1 MSVNRAIQPMLGSA
15 SVFLDMLEHV
25 SNAAPLN
32 RPVLVIGER
41 GTGKELISARL
52 HYLSPRWEKPF
63 LALNCAALGES
74 LLEAELFGHEAGAFT
89 GATRRREG
97 RFERADGGTLFLD
110 EIASASPAVQEKIL
124 RVVEYGEFERLGS
137 SGTVKVDV
145 RLVAATNVD
154 LPSEA
159 AKGKFRADL
168 LDRLAFD
175 VVTVPPLRERP
186 GDITQLARQ
195 FGLAM
200 AQELKLSVFP
210 GFSPAAERLLESHSW
225 PGNVREL
232 KNVVER
238 AVYRATDL
246 DQPIDR
252 IVLDPFESP
261 FRPRTTRP
269 PLGPVDAQPRGAEA
283 PPPPP
288 VATPAGPPTGPYDFF
303 AHVAQVEQAALKD
316 ALALFG
322 GNQKRT
328 AVHLGLAYHQLRN
341 LLRKHGMLGAAN
353 SPQTG
358 ETMEEDGQMD

>member
-1 MSVNRAIQPMLGSA
+1 MLGSA
-15 SVFLDMLEHV
+15 SVFLDMLEQV
-25 SNAAPLN
+25 SSAAPLN

-63 LALNCAALGES
+63 LTLNCAALGES

-97 RFERADGGTLFLD
+97 FFERADGGTLFLD
-110 EIASASPAVQEKIL
+110 EIASASKAVQEKIL
-124 RVVEYGEFERLGS
+124 RVVEYGEFQRLGAS
-137 SGTVKVDV
+137 TTIKVDV

-154 LPSEA
+154 LPHEA
-159 AKGKFRADL
+159 AQGRFRADL

-186 GDITQLARQ
+186 GDILLLARH

-200 AQELKLSVFP
+200 AQEIRLSVFP
-210 GFSPAAERLLESHSW
+210 GFSPRAQRVLETHSW

-238 AVYRATDL
+238 AVYRAVDP

-252 IVLDPFESP
+252 IILDPFESP
-261 FRPRTTRP
+261 FRPRSAAPEPTAAAPTDSRP
-269 PLGPVDAQPRGAEA
+269 NPA
-283 PPPPP
+283 PSGQ
-288 VATPAGPPTGPYDFF
+288 AYDFF
-303 AHVAQVEQAALKD
+303 AHIAAIEQEALRI
-316 ALALFG
+316 ALAHCG

-328 AVHLGLAYHQLRN
+328 AAHLGLAYHQLRN
-341 LLRKHGMLGAAN
+341 LLRKHGMYGSSTAN
-353 SPQTG
+353 SPQSDD
-358 ETMEEDGQMD
+358 TMEDDEQND

>member
-1 MSVNRAIQPMLGSA
+1 MLGSA
-15 SVFLDMLEHV
+15 SVFLDMLAQV
-25 SNAAPLN
+25 SSVAPLA

-41 GTGKELISARL
+41 GTGKELVSARL

-63 LALNCAALGES
+63 LAINCAALGEN

-89 GATRRREG
+89 GAVKRREG

-110 EIASASPAVQEKIL
+110 EIASALPAVQEKIL

-137 SGTVKVDV
+137 SASIKVDV

-159 AKGKFRADL
+159 AKGRFRADL

-186 GDITQLARQ
+186 GDILLLARN

-200 AQELKLSVFP
+200 AQELKRSVFP
-210 GFSPAAERLLESHSW
+210 GFTPAAERVLEAHSW

-238 AVYRATDL
+238 AVYRAADS
-246 DQPIDR
+246 DEPIDR

-261 FRPRTTRP
+261 FRPR
-269 PLGPVDAQPRGAEA
+269 
-283 PPPPP
+283 
-288 VATPAGPPTGPYDFF
+288 PAGSPSTATHAPLPNGPYDFF
-303 AHVAQVEQAALKD
+303 SRMEAIERD
-316 ALALFG
+316 ALAAALGANG
-322 GNQKRT
+322 GNQKKT
-328 AVHLGLAYHQLRN
+328 ASYLGLAYHQLRN
-341 LLRKHGMLGAAN
+341 LLRKYGMAGSTVN
-353 SPQTG
+353 SPQSAEKFDD
-358 ETMEEDGQMD
+358 ETDPGGDASDLEDRTTAG

>member
-1 MSVNRAIQPMLGSA
+1 MLGSA
-15 SVFLDMLEHV
+15 SVFLDMLEQV
-25 SNAAPLN
+25 SGAAALN

-41 GTGKELISARL
+41 GTGKDLISARL

-89 GATRRREG
+89 GAVRRREG

-110 EIASASPAVQEKIL
+110 EIASASQAVQEKIL

-137 SGTVKVDV
+137 SVTVKVDV

-154 LPSEA
+154 LPAEA
-159 AKGKFRADL
+159 AKGRFRADL

-175 VVTVPPLRERP
+175 VITIPPLRERP
-186 GDITQLARQ
+186 GDIALLARH

-200 AQELKLSVFP
+200 AQEMKRSVFP
-210 GFSPAAERLLESHSW
+210 GFTPAAERMLEGHSW

-238 AVYRATDL
+238 AVYRAADPE
-246 DQPIDR
+246 QPIDR
-252 IVLDPFESP
+252 IVLDPFDSP
-261 FRPRTTRP
+261 FRPR
-269 PLGPVDAQPRGAEA
+269 AE
-283 PPPPP
+283 P
-288 VATPAGPPTGPYDFF
+288 VAPASQPPDGPYDFF
-303 AHVAQVEQAALKD
+303 AHIARIEQDALKS
-316 ALALFG
+316 ALAACG

-328 AVHLGLAYHQLRN
+328 AVHLGMAYHQLRN
-341 LLRKHGMLGAAN
+341 LLRKHGIN

-358 ETMEEDGQMD
+358 EMLEDDGTAA

>member
-1 MSVNRAIQPMLGSA
+1 MSRPNQSMLGSA
-15 SVFLDMLEHV
+15 SVFLDMLEQV
-25 SNAAPLN
+25 SSAAPLN

-63 LALNCAALGES
+63 LTLNCAALGES

-97 RFERADGGTLFLD
+97 FFERADGGTLFLD
-110 EIASASPAVQEKIL
+110 EIASASMAVQEKIL
-124 RVVEYGEFERLGS
+124 RAVEYGEFQRLGAS
-137 SGTVKVDV
+137 TTIKVDV

-154 LPSEA
+154 LPHEA
-159 AKGKFRADL
+159 AHGKFRADL

-186 GDITQLARQ
+186 GDILLLARH

-200 AQELKLSVFP
+200 AQEIKLSVFP
-210 GFSPAAERLLESHSW
+210 GFSPRAQRILETYAW

-238 AVYRATDL
+238 AVYRAGDP
-246 DQPIDR
+246 DQPIDK
-252 IVLDPFESP
+252 IILDPFESP
-261 FRPRTTRP
+261 FRPRNTP
-269 PLGPVDAQPRGAEA
+269 QKPVPTATA
-283 PPPPP
+283 PETVPNTASPSQ
-288 VATPAGPPTGPYDFF
+288 PYDFF
-303 AHVAQVEQAALKD
+303 SHIAAIEQEALKI
-316 ALALFG
+316 ALANCG

-328 AVHLGLAYHQLRN
+328 AAHLGLAYHQLRN
-341 LLRKHGMLGAAN
+341 LLRKHGMFGNATAN
-353 SPQTG
+353 SPQSDD
-358 ETMEEDGQMD
+358 TMEDDEQND